1 MEGDGVS
8 SALLVL
14 SILTVVSLISI
25 GIEVR
30 RPFRK
35 FR

>member
-1 MEGDGVS
+1 MGE
-8 SALLVL
+8 ALMGLVV
-14 SILTVVSLISI
+14 LTVVSMIAA

-35 FR
+35 LR

>member
-1 MEGDGVS
+1 MSEMGFAV
-8 SALLVL
+8 ALL
-14 SILTVVSLISI
+14 IISVI
-25 GIEVR
+25 CIAIEVR

>member
-1 MEGDGVS
+1 MGETLV
-8 SALLVL
+8 LLVV
-14 SILTVVSLISI
+14 LTLVSTIAV

-35 FR
+35 LR